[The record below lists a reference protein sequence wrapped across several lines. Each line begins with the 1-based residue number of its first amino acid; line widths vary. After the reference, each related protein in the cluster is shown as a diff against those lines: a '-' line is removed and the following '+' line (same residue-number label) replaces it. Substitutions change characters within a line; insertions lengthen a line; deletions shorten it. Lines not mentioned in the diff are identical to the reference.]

1 MDFTGLAAFCKLR
14 NFWLCYGFCQG
25 TLESKEILMNST
37 GFSES
42 VLTVFQSL
50 SEYFSISEYLFS
62 IVRFNEYLY
71 TMYLMPTLNIH

>member
-1 MDFTGLAAFCKLR
+1 MDFAGLAAFCKLR
-14 NFWLCYGFCQG
+14 KFWLCNGFCQG

-37 GFSES
+37 GLSES

-62 IVRFNEYLY
+62 IVGFN
-71 TMYLMPTLNIH
+71 